1 MKKNVLG
8 QGLSALL
15 GAGDESTL
23 GTNTYRELYVSQLEP
38 APYQPRKEFNEEEIF
53 SLAESIQSNG
63 ILQPILVRPGKNDMF
78 EIIAGERRWRA
89 AKKIGLDRVPVLV
102 KDISI
107 QEALTIAL
115 VENLQRENLNPIEE
129 SNGYLTL
136 MTELNVTQEELSK
149 IVGKSRSY
157 VANILRLS
165 QLPLDVQN
173 MIKDGRLTVG
183 HAKVLIGLEHPFEAA
198 EIIVQRGMTVR
209 QAERFIQRLKRTESG
224 AQDGSASHLKP
235 KKSYQDLSLA
245 EGVEHANDEITKIQ
259 QFIEEKLS
267 YKTTISIK
275 GDEKISITIQLDSMA
290 QFDDFLGKLN
300 MISA

>member
-15 GAGDESTL
+15 GSSDDNTL
-23 GTNTYRELYVSQLEP
+23 GTSVYRELYTSQLEP
-38 APYQPRKEFNEEEIF
+38 APYQPRKEFNEDEIF

-63 ILQPILVRPGKNDMF
+63 VLQPILVRPGKDNMF

-115 VENLQRENLNPIEE
+115 VENLQRENLNAIEE
-129 SNGYLTL
+129 SNGYITL
-136 MTELNVTQEELSK
+136 MTELKITQEELSK

-165 QLPLDVQN
+165 NLPVDVQA
-173 MIKDGRLTVG
+173 MIKEGMLSVG
-183 HAKVLIGLEHPFEAA
+183 HAKVLIGLEHPLEAA
-198 EIIVQRGMTVR
+198 EIIVQKGMTVR
-209 QAERFIQRLKRTESG
+209 QSERFVQRLKHNEGSESDSEK
-224 AQDGSASHLKP
+224 QKKQ
-235 KKSYQDLSLA
+235 KKSYKELSLA
-245 EGVEHANDEITKIQ
+245 DGVEYANDELSKIQ
-259 QFIEEKLS
+259 QFIEERLS
-267 YKTTISIK
+267 YKTNISVK
-275 GDEKISITIQLDSMA
+275 SDGKISIIVQLDSMA

-300 MISA
+300 MISV